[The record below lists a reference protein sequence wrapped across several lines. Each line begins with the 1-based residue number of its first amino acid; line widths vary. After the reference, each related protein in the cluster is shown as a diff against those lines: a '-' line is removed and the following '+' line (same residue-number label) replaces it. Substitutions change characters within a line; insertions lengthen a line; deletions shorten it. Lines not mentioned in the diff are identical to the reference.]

1 MYCLIKAELYK
12 LVHDK
17 SFFILSALSVMLGS
31 FLMLDQG
38 QLTGYDSVS
47 ASLYN
52 APILML
58 LTCVFGALYL
68 GKDFADHTLY
78 HMICA
83 GHSRN
88 HVFFSKA
95 ILFIVGSNIILL
107 LQPILSI
114 AYNTG
119 SHGWGGH
126 SFGSD
131 SSKVIALFFTTAVL
145 NSAMCG
151 ISLLMAFICRDIG
164 KTLSIPALIYFLN
177 IFLLNGPNAKTIAHF
192 IPLGQLRLLIEDSSS
207 IGAALLVG
215 IIFLMCFCLA
225 AVRIFNRSE
234 LY

>member
-38 QLTGYDSVS
+38 QLTGNDSVS

-107 LQPILSI
+107 LQPILCI

-119 SHGWGGH
+119 SHGWGSH
-126 SFGSD
+126 PFGSD
-131 SSKVIALFFTTAVL
+131 FSKVIALFFTTAVL
-145 NSAMCG
+145 NAAMCG
-151 ISLLMAFICRDIG
+151 ISLLTAFICKDIG
-164 KTLSIPALIYFLN
+164 KTLSIPALVYFLN
-177 IFLLNGPNAKTIAHF
+177 IFLLNGPNAKAIAHF

-207 IGAALLVG
+207 IGTALLVG

>member
-38 QLTGYDSVS
+38 QLKGYDSVS
-47 ASLYN
+47 AALYN

-58 LTCVFGALYL
+58 LTCVFGTLYL

-78 HMICA
+78 HMISA

-95 ILFIVGSNIILL
+95 IVFIVGSNVILL
-107 LQPILSI
+107 LQPILCI

-119 SHGWGGH
+119 IHGWGGH

-131 SSKVIALFFTTAVL
+131 FGRVTALFLTTAIL
-145 NSAMCG
+145 NAAMCG
-151 ISLLMAFICRDIG
+151 ISLLTAFICRDIG
-164 KTLSIPALIYFLN
+164 RTLSIPALVYFLN
-177 IFLLNGPNAKTIAHF
+177 IFLLNGPNAQAIARF
-192 IPLGQLRLLIEDSSS
+192 IPLGQLRLLLEDSSS
-207 IGAALLVG
+207 AGAALLVG

-225 AVRIFNRSE
+225 AVRIFNQSE

>member
-38 QLTGYDSVS
+38 QLTGYESVS

-88 HVFFSKA
+88 HVFFCKA

-107 LQPILSI
+107 LQPILCI

-119 SHGWGGH
+119 VHGWGGY
-126 SFGSD
+126 SYGSD
-131 SSKVIALFFTTAVL
+131 FSRVTAIFLTTAVL
-145 NSAMCG
+145 NAAMCG
-151 ISLLMAFICRDIG
+151 ISLLTAFICKDIG
-164 KTLSIPALIYFLN
+164 RTLSIPALVYFLN
-177 IFLLNGPNAKTIAHF
+177 IFLLNGPNAKVIARF

-207 IGAALLVG
+207 IGKALLVG

-225 AVRIFNRSE
+225 SVRVFNQSE
-234 LY
+234 LH